1 MSPQNPAGPASAW
14 LWATPAVPFA
24 LKPEGS
30 ESVQTFRLVS
40 SPRGGGLLRSEQ
52 CVAQTKDACRLL
64 LSTLTWRPRVLSA
77 GPSLSESQLMSSRPL
92 VLPTRSQKLPPGQ
105 GVPSLSNQTNLAAPS
120 ALRWVNGSV
129 RFVFDPVFI

>member
-40 SPRGGGLLRSEQ
+40 SPRGA
-52 CVAQTKDACRLL
+52 VASCAVSSAWRRQR
-64 LSTLTWRPRVLSA
+64 TLAVCCS
-77 GPSLSESQLMSSRPL
+77 
-92 VLPTRSQKLPPGQ
+92 
-105 GVPSLSNQTNLAAPS
+105 APS
-120 ALRWVNGSV
+120 RG
-129 RFVFDPVFI
+129 DPACCRQVCRCPSHS